1 MAVEWERQFQNAG
14 CTFATL
20 LSLKPLHSGS
30 WSIDTNLCFVPKPF
44 FRPTSIEVMQKSSSK
59 PRFMNEPVWRGAA
72 CQGVGVSC
80 FNHFWFSLRLWVT
93 PSCGPA
99 FIKASTGLFQACA
112 SPCVVIWAHFK
123 LYNNVSCEQG
133 LSARGRRRGGL
144 WESVEQQQT
153 SSVSGTS
160 WAESPPPAL
169 ITWLLCFILPPSGVL
184 GHILKLLRVLTKASC
199 EVNKDLQQVHWKC
212 DFVFA
217 AEVFQS
223 RSTVGSYVLSRMV

>member
-1 MAVEWERQFQNAG
+1 MAEEWERQFQNAG

-20 LSLKPLHSGS
+20 PQSLRLLHSGS
-30 WSIDTNLCFVPKPF
+30 FYIDKHLCSVPKTYFHLLPLKCCINQAAN
-44 FRPTSIEVMQKSSSK
+44 PVLW
-59 PRFMNEPVWRGAA
+59 MNRCWGAA

-93 PSCGPA
+93 PSCGQA
-99 FIKASTGLFQACA
+99 FIKASRGLNA
-112 SPCVVIWAHFK
+112 SPCVLIWAPFK
-123 LYNNVSCEQG
+123 LYYNVSCEQG

-169 ITWLLCFILPPSGVL
+169 ISWLLCSILPPSGIL
-184 GHILKLLRVLTKASC
+184 RHILKLLRVLTKASC
-199 EVNKDLQQVHWKC
+199 EVNKDLEQVRWKC
-212 DFVFA
+212 GFNFA
-217 AEVFQS
+217 AEVFQP
-223 RSTVGSYVLSRMV
+223 RSTVGS